1 MQQAMTEAEARS
13 VVVNRRIREG
23 NIVPFRD
30 KSGNV
35 VTAEQQAV
43 DPRRGY
49 VLGLML
55 LDGTITARQH
65 EAGLRF
71 AEDEARYYGLSGIP
85 FPSPRAQDLF
95 SVHGSTGEENEG
107 RVERAKKAR
116 ARHKDM
122 EAVLQATGSI
132 SEGRRVSGAVKEVAL
147 LDNPYARNWPAHM
160 LHYIRRGLNR
170 LADHYAIPQGGGC
183 DLDATGR
190 PPYLCHRN

>member
-30 KSGNV
+30 KSGRT

-95 SVHGSTGEENEG
+95 AVHGNSGEESQS
-107 RVERAKKAR
+107 RAERAVVAR
-116 ARHKDM
+116 REHRALQ
-122 EAVLQATGSI
+122 AVLQATGSI
-132 SEGRRVSGAVKEVAL
+132 DEGRRVSGAVKEVAL

-170 LADHYAIPQGGGC
+170 LADHYAIPQGGF
-183 DLDATGR
+183 L
-190 PPYLCHRN
+190 

>member
-1 MQQAMTEAEARS
+1 MQQAMTESEARS
-13 VVVNRRIREG
+13 VVVDRRIREG

-95 SVHGSTGEENEG
+95 AVHGNSGEESQS
-107 RVERAKKAR
+107 RAERAVVAR
-116 ARHKDM
+116 REHM
-122 EAVLQATGSI
+122 TLQAVLQATGSI
-132 SEGRRVSGAVKEVAL
+132 DEGRKVNHAVREVAF
-147 LDNPYARNWPAHM
+147 LDNLYARNWPEHM
-160 LHYIRRGLNR
+160 RLYLRRGLNR
-170 LADHYAIPQGGGC
+170 LADHYGVAG
-183 DLDATGR
+183 
-190 PPYLCHRN
+190 